1 MGIKQLM
8 HLLNEKAATS
18 VDKLPL
24 EAFAGQVIAC
34 DASMAIYQFILALM
48 QQNKQGLGVLTNE
61 SGRVTAHLVGLLSR
75 NIQFLQAGIKPIW
88 VFDGKPPEMKEV
100 ALSKRRENKNKA
112 KEALSE
118 AQEAVMPDLPHSQIP
133 HSQVVNSV
141 PRKRLK
147 TEEVDEDENAWS
159 LAIKRQAIMK
169 KKYSETVVEIEQ
181 NFKTRLERIV
191 GGPIPAISSP
201 DYCCHGESDMEAGG
215 DFAEIS
221 DIINSLERRGFEDMQ
236 SVHKQAMK
244 SIHISKS
251 MFDDAKKL
259 ITLLGLPV
267 INAPA
272 EAEAQCA
279 ALVKAGIASAV
290 ASEDMDALTF
300 GAEVLLRG
308 FNSKKE
314 PIVRIQLSK
323 AMELLSLTYE
333 EFVDLCILMGCDY
346 TSTIEGVGPATAIKL
361 INQCS
366 RLEAVLDYVKTQ
378 PRFKIPEDFEYIGA
392 RQLFFEAE
400 TIDPLTIRLRWAQAD
415 TSGLYEFLVT
425 HRGFSPNRVN
435 GCIKRLLKTY
445 KEPTQSKI
453 DKFFASPKVK
463 NEA

>member
-8 HLLNEKAATS
+8 HLLNEKATAA

-24 EAFAGQVIAC
+24 EAFSGQVIAC

-48 QQNKQGLGVLTNE
+48 QQNKQGFGMLTNE

-88 VFDGKPPEMKEV
+88 VFDGKPPDMKEV
-100 ALSKRRENKNKA
+100 ALGKRREIKNKA
-112 KEALSE
+112 KDALSE
-118 AQEAVMPDLPHSQIP
+118 AQEAVMPDLPHSQG
-133 HSQVVNSV
+133 SNYSSGQ

-147 TEEVDEDENAWS
+147 TEEVDEDENAWA
-159 LAIKRQAIMK
+159 LAIKRQGIMK
-169 KKYSETVVEIEQ
+169 KKYKETVVEIEQ

-191 GGPIPAISSP
+191 GGPIPTIDSL
-201 DYCCHGESDMEAGG
+201 DFCCHGESDMEAGG

-221 DIINSLERRGFEDMQ
+221 DIISSLERRGYEDMAA
-236 SVHKQAMK
+236 VHKQAMK
-244 SIHISKS
+244 SVHISKS

-259 ITLLGLPV
+259 ITLLGMPV
-267 INAPA
+267 IDAPA
-272 EAEAQCA
+272 EAESQCA
-279 ALVKAGIASAV
+279 ALVKAGIATAV

-323 AMELLSLTYE
+323 AMELMSLSYL

-346 TSTIEGVGPATAIKL
+346 LTTIEGVGPATAIKL
-361 INQCS
+361 INQYS
-366 RLEAVLDYVKTQ
+366 RLEAIVEYIKTH
-378 PRFKIPEDFEYIGA
+378 PRFKVPEDFDFVAA
-392 RQLFFEAE
+392 RQLFLDAD
-400 TIDPLTIRLRWAQAD
+400 TIDPSTLRLRWSQAD
-415 TSGLYEFLVT
+415 TTSLYEFLVT
-425 HRGFSPNRVN
+425 QRGFNPNRVN
-435 GCIKRLLKTY
+435 GSIKRLMKTY

-453 DKFFASPKVK
+453 DKFFASPSVK
-463 NEA
+463 KEA